1 MKLEMQ
7 LGEILAL
14 LDDAAT
20 SVDASFPVNSLA
32 SLEKAGPHD
41 LAVVLDRGDQS
52 VFDAVSTSRIGAS
65 QAGVI
70 LANAPIVPGKNYIL
84 VPDPLQAYSKLVAHV
99 TEFADQ
105 VGFVASSAIV
115 HPTATVGQGVT
126 IEDGVIVCK
135 NAILGNNIIL
145 KAGSFVGVGAVIG
158 DHTVAYQG
166 VKILDGCIVGKH
178 SIIHAGTVIGSDGF
192 GYQVTS
198 SGLRKVPQIGIVKIG
213 NHVEI
218 GANCTIDRA
227 SFDATVIEDY
237 VKIDNLVH
245 VAHNVTIGAGTA
257 ILALTGIAGSAKIGR
272 GCQIGGQVGIK
283 NDVVIGSGVK
293 IVSLSG
299 VMNSLADG
307 ETVAGIP
314 ARSFSQW
321 KRSTVVFEKLPELA
335 KTVSKLS
342 GFTEALMK
350 KDSWIRKISKLFGR
364 D

>member
-14 LDDAAT
+14 LGDAT
-20 SVDASFPVNSLA
+20 TTIDASFSIKSLA

-52 VFDAVSTSRIGAS
+52 VFDAVSTSRVAAS
-65 QAGVI
+65 LAGVI
-70 LANAPIVPGKNYIL
+70 LANSEIVFGKNYIL
-84 VPDPLQAYSKLVAHV
+84 VSDPLQAYSKLVAHA
-99 TEFADQ
+99 TGSADQ
-105 VGFVASSAIV
+105 IGFVAPTAIV
-115 HPTATVGQGVT
+115 HPKALVGLGVI
-126 IEDGVIVCK
+126 IEDGVIVSK
-135 NAILGNNIIL
+135 NATVGNNAIL
-145 KAGSFVGVGAVIG
+145 KSGSFVGVGAIIG
-158 DHTVAYQG
+158 DDVILYQG
-166 VKILDGCIVGKH
+166 VKILDGCMVGKH
-178 SIIHAGTVIGSDGF
+178 TIIHAGTVVGSDGF

-198 SGLRKVPQIGIVKIG
+198 AGLRKIPQIGIVKIG

-218 GANCTIDRA
+218 GANCTVDRA
-227 SFDATVIEDY
+227 SFDATIIEDY

-245 VAHNVTIGAGTA
+245 VAHNVTIGEGTA
-257 ILALTGIAGSAKIGR
+257 ILALTGIAGSTKIGR

-299 VMNSLADG
+299 VMNNLEDG

-321 KRSTVVFEKLPELA
+321 KRSTVVFEKLPELI
-335 KTVSKLS
+335 KTVRKLS
-342 GFTEALMK
+342 DMAEKFVNKDSLMK
-350 KDSWIRKISKLFGR
+350 KITNYFGR
-364 D
+364 K

>member
-1 MKLEMQ
+1 MQ
-7 LGEILAL
+7 LGEVLAILG
-14 LDDAAT
+14 DAQST
-20 SVDASFPVNSLA
+20 VDASFTFKSLA

-52 VFDAVSTSRIGAS
+52 VFDAVNTSRIAAS

-70 LANAPIVPGKNYIL
+70 LANAPIAPGKQYIL
-84 VPDPLQAYSKLVAHV
+84 VKDPLQAYSKLVAHA
-99 TEFADQ
+99 TGLADQ
-105 VGFVASSAIV
+105 VRSVAQTATI
-115 HPTATVGQGVT
+115 HPTAIFGHGVI

-135 NAILGNNIIL
+135 NATVGNNAIL
-145 KAGSFVGVGAVIG
+145 KAGSFIGVGAAVG
-158 DHTVAYQG
+158 DLAIVYQG
-166 VKILDGCIVGKH
+166 VKILDGCIVGNH

-198 SGLRKVPQIGIVKIG
+198 SGLRKIPQIGIVRIG
-213 NHVEI
+213 SHVEI

-245 VAHNVTIGAGTA
+245 IAHNVVIGAGTA
-257 ILALTGIAGSAKIGR
+257 ILALTGIAGSAKIGS

-283 NDVVIGSGVK
+283 NDVVIGNRVK

-299 VMNSLADG
+299 VLNNLADG
-307 ETVAGIP
+307 ETVAGTP

-321 KRSTVVFEKLPELA
+321 KRSMVVFEKLPELA
-335 KTVSKLS
+335 KAVKKLS
-342 GFTEALMK
+342 DMAERLVK
-350 KDSWIRKISKLFGR
+350 KDSWVKKISNFFSR
-364 D
+364 V